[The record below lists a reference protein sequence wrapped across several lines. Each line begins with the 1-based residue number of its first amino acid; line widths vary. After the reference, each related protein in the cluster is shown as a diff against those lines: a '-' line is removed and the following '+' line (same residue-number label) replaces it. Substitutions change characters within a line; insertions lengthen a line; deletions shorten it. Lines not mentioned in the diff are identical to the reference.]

1 MPVFVGV
8 TVKFQFTISLLIIL
22 ISVNLQANPCSLLSK
37 DSVEI
42 SRIIKLAD
50 TSTLGDKDVEEFDMR
65 IKEIRDLFVA
75 TQDRRGLFTTI
86 YAVVTEGGLEELR
99 KDGAFKD
106 VTAMRRLIIE
116 FAKTYLNSLRG
127 YFGEDSDDKKLLKPQ
142 WKKYFEYAENFEVH
156 PLFVLS
162 TAINTH
168 ITLDLIDAILKSK
181 MRASNKADYVKMG
194 DSLIGNIDRVIDT
207 LVISYGVNRDSATA
221 LLKGFALKNWKNEN
235 GHSRFGNFSIHYL
248 RNEAWEDAQ
257 DIAPWIKNESLSV
270 PDQIETTSHHW
281 KEKTEWWA
289 NQQLFKGGV
298 YFAKDG
304 WSFSYSNCNA
314 AEQDEEVSE
323 SNDLF
328 EDLNEFGSR

>member
-1 MPVFVGV
+1 M
-8 TVKFQFTISLLIIL
+8 KFLLTFGFLIIAS
-22 ISVNLQANPCSLLSK
+22 SVVLKASTCALLSK
-37 DSVEI
+37 DSTEI
-42 SRIIKLAD
+42 SRILELAD
-50 TSTLGDKDVEEFDMR
+50 ISTLGDTDVEEFDVR

-75 TQDRRGLFTTI
+75 AQDRRGLFATV
-86 YAVVTEGGLEELR
+86 YAVVTEGGLQELS
-99 KDGAFKD
+99 KEGIFED

-181 MRASNKADYVKMG
+181 MRASNEADYVKMG
-194 DSLIGNIDRVIDT
+194 DSLIGNIDRVIDS
-207 LVISYGVNRDSATA
+207 LVVSYGVNRDSATA
-221 LLKGFALKNWKNEN
+221 LLKGFVLKNWKNED

-257 DIAPWIKNESLSV
+257 DIAPWIKDESLPV
-270 PDQIETTSHHW
+270 PDQIEITSHHW

-289 NQQLFKGGV
+289 YQQLFKSGV

-304 WSFSYSNCNA
+304 WSFSYSNCDA
-314 AEQDEEVSE
+314 TEQDEAVLK
-323 SNDLF
+323 SNDFF
-328 EDLNEFGSR
+328 EDLNEFGSQ